1 MPESEVNIA
10 ELFNAVSEALNREKD
25 ALNAADAYNHNHGDN
40 MAQNFKVIG
49 EALKQKQGAS
59 PSEQLAYASQVLQQ
73 SSNSGSAKLY
83 SEGLIRAS
91 TRLQGQTAVTRDN
104 AFSLVQAL
112 LGGGQVNESASGDL
126 MGQLAGM
133 LSGGGA
139 APAASQLEESQSPDV
154 LGGLVGALLG
164 GGLSKGSAARR
175 IPQGRGITFS
185 TLLTAGSTYLQAKEQ
200 GSSAVQAIIQAVI
213 AGSQMKETPH
223 QAQSGQV
230 VGSTLLETIS
240 ELLGGKKEKPKPKPK
255 AKPKPKPKPKSAA
268 KPKAKSKPKTAAK
281 PKAKS
286 KPKPKSAAK
295 PKPKAK
301 STTKPK
307 AKSKPKTKTTE

>member
-1 MPESEVNIA
+1 MSESEVNIA
-10 ELFNAVSEALNREKD
+10 KLFNAVSEALNREKD
-25 ALNAADAYNHNHGDN
+25 ALNAADAYNHDHGDN
-40 MAQNFKVIG
+40 MAQNFKVIT
-49 EALKQKQGAS
+49 EALEQKQGAS
-59 PSEQLAYASQVLQQ
+59 PSEQLAYAGQVLQQ

-83 SEGLIRAS
+83 SEGLTRAS

-104 AFSLVQAL
+104 AFGLVQAL

-139 APAASQLEESQSPDV
+139 APAASQPEESQSPDV
-154 LGGLVGALLG
+154 LEGLVGALLG

-230 VGSTLLETIS
+230 VGSTLLNTIS
-240 ELLGGKKEKPKPKPK
+240 ELLGGEKEKPKPKPK
-255 AKPKPKPKPKSAA
+255 SKPKSKPKPKTAARPKSKPKPKTAA
-268 KPKAKSKPKTAAK
+268 RPKSKPKTAAK
-281 PKAKS
+281 PK
-286 KPKPKSAAK
+286 
-295 PKPKAK
+295 PKAK
-301 STTKPK
+301 P
-307 AKSKPKTKTTE
+307 KSKPKTKRTE